1 MKNKENGNDDRKER
15 VAEDGTSKEGIK
27 RTRDE
32 ENEKTKK
39 TIYHVHIVTDTQQVK
54 LTCHQKRI
62 GLNSI

>member
-1 MKNKENGNDDRKER
+1 MKNKENENNDRKER

-39 TIYHVHIVTDTQQVK
+39 TIYHVHRHTA
-54 LTCHQKRI
+54 
-62 GLNSI
+62 S